1 MRHSDESKLH
11 EKRVDFGLELQR
23 GGGAAGVWV
32 GLVSAELP
40 MGKKTRK
47 QEVRQG

>member
-1 MRHSDESKLH
+1 MRHLDESKLH

-23 GGGAAGVWV
+23 GGGAGVWV